1 MSQSVPPTNSPE
13 YFCSSKQ
20 TVPFTPMPPER
31 DEYMLNQEDT
41 PTAPLPAMPAGSSVS
56 LKQRSSWRFPA
67 LLIMILLLAMIGA
80 GLGAALLRVGTHS
93 TSAPVLPMIVG
104 HLSFLSSDQLSE
116 NSSQGI
122 CDEVEIEIDHLAPPA
137 PGKRYYAWLLHDIG
151 QGEANDLLLGVLSVD
166 HGIAHL
172 FYPGDEE
179 HSNLLAVMSRFL
191 VTEEDATVTPVNPSP
206 DESTWRYYGE
216 IAQQPVTSSD
226 GLAGTSQFS
235 YLDHLRHLL
244 ASDPLLDELELPGGL
259 VIWLYRNTGKV
270 MEWSMSMRE
279 SWEENKD
286 IGFLRRQTAR
296 ILIYL
301 DGISYVQQDLPPDT
315 SLPVNERLAGLGLL
329 DVQGP
334 SQDPPALLQH
344 IVFHLNGLIQT
355 SRSPGLLRK
364 QTAGIIVALSNVQF
378 WLEQLRSLARQL
390 LSATDAKLFDSATL
404 GLLNDMIDDA
414 SHAYGGQTDPVA
426 GQVHEGVTW
435 IHDVAQAFATLD
447 ITTYTGRSSSIQMIQ
462 DTRHPEAMR
471 STS

>member
-1 MSQSVPPTNSPE
+1 
-13 YFCSSKQ
+13 
-20 TVPFTPMPPER
+20 
-31 DEYMLNQEDT
+31 
-41 PTAPLPAMPAGSSVS
+41 
-56 LKQRSSWRFPA
+56 
-67 LLIMILLLAMIGA
+67 
-80 GLGAALLRVGTHS
+80 
-93 TSAPVLPMIVG
+93 
-104 HLSFLSSDQLSE
+104 
-116 NSSQGI
+116 
-122 CDEVEIEIDHLAPPA
+122 
-137 PGKRYYAWLLHDIG
+137 
-151 QGEANDLLLGVLSVD
+151 
-166 HGIAHL
+166 
-172 FYPGDEE
+172 
-179 HSNLLAVMSRFL
+179 MSRFL
-191 VTEEDATVTPVNPSP
+191 VTEEDATVTPVNPSL

-216 IAQQPVTSSD
+216 IAQQPVTPSQMVP
-226 GLAGTSQFS
+226 GTSQFS

-301 DGISYVQQDLPPDT
+301 DGISYVQQDLPLST
-315 SLPVNERLAGLGLL
+315 SLPVNERLARLGLL

-355 SRSPGLLRK
+355 SRSPGLLRT
-364 QTAGIIVALSNVQF
+364 QAAGMIVALSNVQF
-378 WLEQLRSLARQL
+378 WLEHLRSLARQL
-390 LSATDAKLFDSATL
+390 LSATDATLLDSATL

-414 SHAYGGQTDPVA
+414 SHAYGGQTDPVT
-426 GQVHEGVTW
+426 GQVHEGATW

-447 ITTYTGRSSSIQMIQ
+447 ITPYTGRSPSIQMIR